1 LLLAH
6 SFDKEASVVIVDGKC
21 HGSSEEKWKL
31 IETVK
36 TKVTIFTFGI
46 DVDFGVPHSSF
57 GPSHACIVYFPI
69 FKVRDPDNMKVVN
82 FTKL

>member
-1 LLLAH
+1 
-6 SFDKEASVVIVDGKC
+6 VIENRGMD
-21 HGSSEEKWKL
+21 SAL
-31 IETVK
+31 
-36 TKVTIFTFGI
+36 KVFPIFFYIIFTFGI

-57 GPSHACIVYFPI
+57 GPPNACIVYFPI

>member
-1 LLLAH
+1 LWSSHLLLAH

-36 TKVTIFTFGI
+36 TKVTILFS
-46 DVDFGVPHSSF
+46 D
-57 GPSHACIVYFPI
+57 
-69 FKVRDPDNMKVVN
+69 
-82 FTKL
+82 